1 MVMLKDNRQG
11 SASKGRILKLD
22 ASMFLEQQEALS
34 VSEVKVCFVDSE
46 IVLILGCFWKVIS
59 GLLSFYAWDE
69 IHCTRILL

>member
-1 MVMLKDNRQG
+1 MVMLKDNRHG

-34 VSEVKVCFVDSE
+34 VSVVKVCFVDSE

-59 GLLSFYAWDE
+59 GLLSFY
-69 IHCTRILL
+69 C